1 MLDCDGGLVET
12 KKTLLPTTSNN
23 QTPNPNQ
30 IFGEQVVNKK
40 PRQRKLQ
47 QRGKEES
54 QAAVAS
60 PASLLENVTVVEDA
74 SIPSGVNKAKWQ
86 QLMALRQRR
95 EVIVQKDKRKE
106 AARVDRLKKRIV
118 KKGERLSKFLYER
131 I

>member
-30 IFGEQVVNKK
+30 IFSYKNEKTK
-40 PRQRKLQ
+40 AEEKLQ
-47 QRGKEES
+47 LGKEES
-54 QAAVAS
+54 QAAVAP

>member
-1 MLDCDGGLVET
+1 MLDCDAAWW
-12 KKTLLPTTSNN
+12 KQRKPFCRHTSNN

-30 IFGEQVVNKK
+30 IFSYKNEKTK
-40 PRQRKLQ
+40 AEEKLQ
-47 QRGKEES
+47 LGKEES
-54 QAAVAS
+54 QAAVAP

-118 KKGERLSKFLYER
+118 KKGERVSKFLYER